1 MHIQCDENGNLTT
14 DTLNKI
20 KEISKLDDYQE
31 YSDYMQNMLINM
43 STKIQVGN
51 ILFRFEKMTDASF
64 KVLYTVETDDL
75 KSFAGV
81 SGSVSMTLE
90 LNVFISKELQGSL
103 IVDATKLVTDT
114 IKATVV
120 LMIICALCY
129 VLPGL
134 AEALGKIFAYS
145 AV

>member
-1 MHIQCDENGNLTT
+1 MN
-14 DTLNKI
+14 
-20 KEISKLDDYQE
+20 
-31 YSDYMQNMLINM
+31 
-43 STKIQVGN
+43 N

-103 IVDATKLVTDT
+103 VVDEVKVLAT
-114 IKATVV
+114 ATE
-120 LMIICALCY
+120 CALLIIIIIIIAGFEVGIGSLPAILGA
-129 VLPGL
+129 VL
-134 AEALGKIFAYS
+134 A
-145 AV
+145 

>member
-1 MHIQCDENGNLTT
+1 
-14 DTLNKI
+14 
-20 KEISKLDDYQE
+20 
-31 YSDYMQNMLINM
+31 MQNMLINM

-134 AEALGKIFAYS
+134 AEALGKIFVYS